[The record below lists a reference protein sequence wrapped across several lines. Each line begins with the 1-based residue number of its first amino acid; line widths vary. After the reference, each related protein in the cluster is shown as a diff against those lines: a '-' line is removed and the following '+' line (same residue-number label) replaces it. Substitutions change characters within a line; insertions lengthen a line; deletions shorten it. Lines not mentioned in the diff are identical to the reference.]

1 MVTLLTREGNFL
13 LLVLSQVGFP
23 PHLSLEQQSRL
34 LELES
39 RIERGLSSFLEVGA
53 CLLTI
58 RQERL
63 YRSNYPSFEAYCQGR
78 WNFSARHGT
87 RIMRSIVVARN
98 LLANGN
104 CPPLPE
110 NLSEALLRPLTR
122 LEAPLQQAVW
132 QLAHKVSAAPTPRVL
147 KGLVTVVRRAVDRGK
162 GGNGAGQ
169 PSQRGVFPKARTKLF
184 WDSLHQ
190 LSANLIPPGFLLQ
203 GATEARAKKHLAAC
217 QNAVGLC
224 HELIGEIRLRFP
236 RL

>member
-1 MVTLLTREGNFL
+1 L

-78 WNFSARHGT
+78 WNFSAHHGA

-98 LLANGN
+98 LLKNDD

-110 NLSEALLRPLTR
+110 NLSEALLRPLTP

-132 QLAHKVSAAPTPRVL
+132 QLANKVSATPTPYVL
-147 KGLVTVVRRAVDRGK
+147 RGIVTVVRRAIDRGK
-162 GGNGAGQ
+162 GDNGAGQ
-169 PSQRGVFPKARTKLF
+169 PSRGIPKARTKLF
-184 WDSLHQ
+184 WDSLRQ
-190 LSANLIPPGFLLQ
+190 LCASSIPPGFLLQ
-203 GATEARAKKHLAAC
+203 GATEARAKEHLAAC
-217 QNAVGLC
+217 QIVVELC